1 LAKILDEQSFGIN
14 SPYNFERRMAPF
26 AVYLSVKVLD
36 KNLIVLS
43 KRYVHGVG
51 ADVPLAQYNGSYVG
65 TFNINYLHTNHQGSV
80 VAGSF
85 YQGNSAF
92 INNYDSYGVPA
103 TGNQDRFGY
112 TGQQYLSEL
121 GIYYYKARMYHP
133 KLGRFLQTDPV
144 GYEDQMNLYAYVHND
159 PVNMTDPTGKF
170 AFALVFFVPEIVAL
184 AETAIFVATAAAAGY
199 AGSEQIIFI

>member
-1 LAKILDEQSFGIN
+1 
-14 SPYNFERRMAPF
+14 M
-26 AVYLSVKVLD
+26 
-36 KNLIVLS
+36 
-43 KRYVHGVG
+43 
-51 ADVPLAQYNGSYVG
+51 
-65 TFNINYLHTNHQGSV
+65 
-80 VAGSF
+80 VAGSD

-103 TGNQDRFGY
+103 TGNQGRF
-112 TGQQYLSEL
+112 GQQYLSEL
-121 GIYYYKARMYHP
+121 GIYYYKARIYHP